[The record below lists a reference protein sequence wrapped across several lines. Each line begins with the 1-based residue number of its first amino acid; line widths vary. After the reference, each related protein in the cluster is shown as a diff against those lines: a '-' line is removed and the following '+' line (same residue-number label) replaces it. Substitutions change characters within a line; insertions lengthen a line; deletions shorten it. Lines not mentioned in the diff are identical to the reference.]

1 MKTPRPPRLN
11 QPYVRVKMLCAS
23 LNPADLNMVAGK
35 YPSPYRSGSPQDKFA
50 KSKRA
55 AALGGD
61 HYTIGG
67 SEGWGRVVEVVGE
80 TEDHGLVVGDFVT
93 PGFSGFGTWR
103 SSMWL
108 PADHLVKVSHGE
120 ELLAKHGA
128 AAVAPLFQTAG
139 TALRLLND
147 FAELNLGDVV
157 VQNAGNSAVGLM
169 ASQMAAANGAKTVS
183 LVRSQ
188 NRSAQQFDD
197 MVEYLMNTGKNAAVF
212 AEEDLLK
219 NKETFQQCFEAVR
232 DSGAAPQLA
241 LNAVGGPSAN
251 LLIKL
256 LGDSG
261 TLVTYG
267 GMSQQPVS
275 VKTTHLIFRDL
286 RLVGYWHSKWM
297 AQRSSISSRATMVNK
312 LVSLVL
318 KDKVKCPSVQS
329 FALSDFQTA
338 LEVNA
343 QQSNEAIRKKVVF
356 DCRM

>member
-23 LNPADLNMVAGK
+23 LNPADLNMVSGT
-35 YPSPYRSGSPQDKFA
+35 YPSPYRRGSAQEKFA
-50 KSKRA
+50 LSKRA
-55 AALGGD
+55 AALGGGHD
-61 HYTIGG
+61 TIGG
-67 SEGWGRVVEVVGE
+67 SEGWGRVVEVVG
-80 TEDHGLVVGDFVT
+80 DSGGHDLVVGDFVT
-93 PGFSGFGTWR
+93 PSFSGFGTWR

-108 PADHLVKVSHGE
+108 PADHLVKIPHGD

-157 VQNAGNSAVGLM
+157 VQNAGNSTVGLM

-183 LVRSQ
+183 LVRRK
-188 NRSAQQFDD
+188 NRSSQQFNEL
-197 MVEYLMNTGKNAAVF
+197 VEYLMETGKNAAVF
-212 AEEDLLK
+212 AEEDLLEDK
-219 NKETFQQCFEAVR
+219 DKFQQCFEAVR

-241 LNAVGGPSAN
+241 LNAVGGASAN
-251 LLIKL
+251 LLLKL

-267 GMSQQPVS
+267 GMSHQPVS
-275 VKTTHLIFRDL
+275 VKTTHFIFRDL

-297 AQRSSISSRATMVNK
+297 AQRSSINSRAAMVNK

-318 KDKVKCPSVQS
+318 KDKVKCPSVQT
-329 FALSDFQTA
+329 FALSDFQEA